1 MQLRVVLI
9 GAALLIAIFADLL
22 ALRIGHTENQGLVP
36 TKRPPSWRW
45 RNVRRRRRTDFA
57 VFASR
62 EITVDHSDTHDGLP
76 AVQN

>member
-22 ALRIGHTENQGLVP
+22 ALRIGHTENQGLV
-36 TKRPPSWRW
+36 KRPPSWRW

-62 EITVDHSDTHDGLP
+62 EITVD
-76 AVQN
+76 Q

>member
-36 TKRPPSWRW
+36 TKGHQVGDGGMSA
-45 RNVRRRRRTDFA
+45 VDAGRTLLSLHHVKSQLA
-57 VFASR
+57 KSGHA
-62 EITVDHSDTHDGLP
+62 
-76 AVQN
+76 